1 MGFRYRSNPFYPLAQ
16 VRIARDDN
24 RMSNIFKKSLREE
37 RPQIGLWQGLA
48 SSYTA
53 EICAN
58 AGFDWLLFDGEHSP
72 TDIPVLLT
80 QLQAVSGTNAH
91 AVDRP
96 PVGAP
101 WLIKQYLDLGFQTL
115 LVPMVNSAEEAAE
128 LVRACRYPPAG
139 IRGVATSRASHWGRD
154 RGYLATAD
162 DEICLLVQV
171 ETRVAID
178 AVASIASV
186 DGVDGVFIGPSDLS
200 ASLGYRGQPAHAEV
214 AGRIDDAIS
223 AIRAVGKAP
232 GILSSDTASA
242 KRYIDLGCL
251 FVAVGTDMG
260 LMVRA
265 TDSLAAQFGRGPG
278 AGASP
283 AGTY

>member
-1 MGFRYRSNPFYPLAQ
+1 
-16 VRIARDDN
+16 
-24 RMSNIFKKSLREE
+24 MSNIFKKALREGY
-37 RPQIGLWQGLA
+37 PQIGLWQGLG

-53 EICAN
+53 EICAS

-91 AVDRP
+91 AVGRP

-115 LVPMVNSAEEAAE
+115 LIPMVNSAEEAAE

-139 IRGVATSRASHWGRD
+139 IRGVATSRASRWGRD
-154 RGYLATAD
+154 RSYLAAAD

-171 ETRVAID
+171 ETRAAID

-223 AIRAVGKAP
+223 AIRSAGKAP
-232 GILSSDTASA
+232 GILSADVAA
-242 KRYIDLGCL
+242 ARRYLELGCV

-265 TDSLAAQFGRGPG
+265 TDALAAEFGRGSG
-278 AGASP
+278 VRSLP

>member
-1 MGFRYRSNPFYPLAQ
+1 
-16 VRIARDDN
+16 
-24 RMSNIFKKSLREE
+24 MSNVFKKALHE
-37 RPQIGLWQGLA
+37 RCPQIGLWQGLG

-91 AVDRP
+91 AIGRP

-115 LVPMVNSAEEAAE
+115 LIPMVNTADEAAE

-139 IRGVATSRASHWGRD
+139 VRGVATSRASRWGRD
-154 RGYLATAD
+154 GSYLTTAD
-162 DEICLLVQV
+162 AEICLLVQV
-171 ETRVAID
+171 ETREAID
-178 AVASIASV
+178 AVAEIASV
-186 DGVDGVFIGPSDLS
+186 EGVDGVFIGPSDLS
-200 ASLGYRGQPAHAEV
+200 ASLGHRGQPAHAEV
-214 AGRIDDAIS
+214 AARIEDAIA
-223 AIRAVGKAP
+223 AILAVGKAP
-232 GILSSDTASA
+232 GILSADVAA
-242 KRYIDLGCL
+242 AQRYLELGCM

-265 TDSLAAQFGRGPG
+265 TDALSAQFGRGTDAP
-278 AGASP
+278 SEP